1 MRKLTIVIFLWL
13 TSLSVAAQSMG
24 DSLCVSRCDTLCIPQ
39 DSICPLMKDT
49 LVNAVLEAI
58 PQEALSS
65 DSISLEEICHVRDTL
80 VEIVPIA
87 SEGETIISEA
97 EAIESAQD
105 SIGNVLPILGIETT
119 DSTAINN
126 PSESEITVNPLFT
139 TDSTAQERIPD
150 STAIVKSTAQPVR
163 SGKGRRRRLPTKSS
177 ATAPTTAQPQ
187 KEQAHKL
194 QNTILQQQDSIARLN
209 QQIDS
214 LKDSLAA
221 TALNSPATIQKE
233 QAPSPTFIDFVNKWW
248 LPIVAILLA
257 LAAAIGALAFYRQ
270 MARRKE
276 DEVNTEAE
284 ETGMETE
291 KAVENALHAAE
302 EKHQAAMQ
310 QAAMALAAAQKDA
323 ETQKEAAVKAENQK
337 AEAQK
342 EAERSLKEKEI
353 ALQEKE
359 NALKQKAAIEKELE
373 AAQKEK
379 AAAQSELGAAQK
391 ALESA
396 KAELAQ
402 AATEIAQLKQQLK
415 EKEQQLKEKEEQAQA
430 AATKSASA
438 SALGTTGRGQQ
449 LYEQVKAAEAHIHQW
464 SKSDVMEFEN
474 YYKSINAP
482 FMEQLATTYSSLP
495 ANHRI
500 YAILVEMGMTDR
512 DIQKLMNI
520 SQTTIRSYRH
530 RMRNKEVGGSNS
542 ADSKEA

>member
-1 MRKLTIVIFLWL
+1 
-13 TSLSVAAQSMG
+13 
-24 DSLCVSRCDTLCIPQ
+24 
-39 DSICPLMKDT
+39 MKDT

-65 DSISLEEICHVRDTL
+65 DSISLEEICHVSDTL
-80 VEIVPIA
+80 VESVPIV
-87 SEGETIISEA
+87 SEGETIISET

-105 SIGNVLPILGIETT
+105 SIGSILPTLEIETT

-126 PSESEITVNPLFT
+126 PSESEIAVNPLFAA
-139 TDSTAQERIPD
+139 DSTAQERIPD
-150 STAIVKSTAQPVR
+150 STAVVKSTAQPVR
-163 SGKGRRRRLPTKSS
+163 SGKGRRRKQQDAALK
-177 ATAPTTAQPQ
+177 Q
-187 KEQAHKL
+187 
-194 QNTILQQQDSIARLN
+194 QNTILEQQDSIARLN
-209 QQIDS
+209 QQVDS
-214 LKDSLAA
+214 LKESLAA
-221 TALNSPATIQKE
+221 TALNSPAPIQRE
-233 QAPSPTFIDFVNKWW
+233 QMPSPTFIDFVNKWW

-276 DEVNTEAE
+276 DEVYTEAE

-310 QAAMALAAAQKDA
+310 QAAIALAAAQKDA
-323 ETQKEAAVKAENQK
+323 EAQKEAAVKAENQK

-342 EAERSLKEKEI
+342 EAERSLKEKEN

-359 NALKQKAAIEKELE
+359 NALKQKTAIEKELE

-379 AAAQSELGAAQK
+379 ATAQSELGAAQK
-391 ALESA
+391 ELESA
-396 KAELAQ
+396 KTQLAQ
-402 AATEIAQLKQQLK
+402 ATAEIAQLKQQLK

-438 SALGTTGRGQQ
+438 SALGATGRGQQ

>member
-80 VEIVPIA
+80 VEIVPIV

-97 EAIESAQD
+97 ESIESAQD
-105 SIGNVLPILGIETT
+105 SIGSILPILGIETT

-126 PSESEITVNPLFT
+126 PSESEIAVNPLFAA
-139 TDSTAQERIPD
+139 DSTAQERIPD
-150 STAIVKSTAQPVR
+150 STAIVKSAAQPVR
-163 SGKGRRRRLPTKSS
+163 SSKGRRRRLPAKSS
-177 ATAPTTAQPQ
+177 AVAPTTAQPK
-187 KEQAHKL
+187 KEQAHKQPQDGIL
-194 QNTILQQQDSIARLN
+194 KQQDGSLKQQDAALKQQNTILQQQDSIVRLN

-221 TALNSPATIQKE
+221 TALNSPATIERKQT
-233 QAPSPTFIDFVNKWW
+233 PSPTFIDFVNKWW

-310 QAAMALAAAQKDA
+310 QAAIALAAAQKDA
-323 ETQKEAAVKAENQK
+323 EAQKEAAVKAENQK
-337 AEAQK
+337 AEVQK

-359 NALKQKAAIEKELE
+359 NALKKKTAIEKELE

-379 AAAQSELGAAQK
+379 AAAQSELGATQK
-391 ALESA
+391 ELESA

-402 AATEIAQLKQQLK
+402 ATAEIAQLKQQLK

-438 SALGTTGRGQQ
+438 SAQGATGRGQQ
-449 LYEQVKAAEAHIHQW
+449 LYEQV
-464 SKSDVMEFEN
+464 
-474 YYKSINAP
+474 
-482 FMEQLATTYSSLP
+482 
-495 ANHRI
+495 
-500 YAILVEMGMTDR
+500 
-512 DIQKLMNI
+512 
-520 SQTTIRSYRH
+520 
-530 RMRNKEVGGSNS
+530 
-542 ADSKEA
+542 